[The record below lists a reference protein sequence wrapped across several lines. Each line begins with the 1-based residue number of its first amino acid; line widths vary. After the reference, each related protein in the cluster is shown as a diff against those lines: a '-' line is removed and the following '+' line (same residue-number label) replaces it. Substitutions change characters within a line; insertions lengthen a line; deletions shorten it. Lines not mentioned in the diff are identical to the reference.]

1 MQPARMPL
9 HDRINNL
16 CCQSIYG
23 AFDAFPLLL
32 SRLAN
37 SPHLMDLFAL
47 PQFTTTSL
55 HFIMW
60 QYTSTGTWKSRI
72 VVHLSVFAFASL
84 LSFDIHHSR
93 YRHNSL
99 VYIPLISIS
108 SYHLFGHAPQRI
120 YLEGTI
126 WEVKVNY
133 IAWSEAAVNAVDF
146 PKGIHVSIPTAY
158 ECARRFRPK

>member
-1 MQPARMPL
+1 ML
-9 HDRINNL
+9 SKHIF
-16 CCQSIYG
+16 G

-32 SRLAN
+32 SHLAN

-47 PQFTTTSL
+47 SQLKTTSL

-60 QYTSTGTWKSRI
+60 QY
-72 VVHLSVFAFASL
+72 VHGNLEISHRRSL
-84 LSFDIHHSR
+84 LRIRIRILGISFDIHHNR
-93 YRHNSL
+93 FRRNSF

-120 YLEGTI
+120 YLESTI
-126 WEVKVNY
+126 WESKDNY

-146 PKGIHVSIPTAY
+146 PKGIHVSIPIA
-158 ECARRFRPK
+158 